1 MADMTLGRT
10 FRSQLQWR
18 FLNLL
23 HLAFGPEADEFSR
36 RVYGERQREIGAG
49 LDLVLD
55 EFGELTSD
63 EIERL
68 GVGADV
74 LNSLSD
80 EVLPAVRDLHAIGV
94 PSSSLDLLAWRAVE
108 AADSRFTVLREQ
120 LGAWTRRWNLDA
132 DWMRD
137 AALQTVS
144 LWAKDQQ
151 IHEAR
156 MWALPPFDAYLTR
169 ESSIEL
175 PVWSYASE
183 EGLKAYRKRAR
194 EYVLAAV
201 DRHVENLR
209 TSARAEGVPTE
220 IRELDVPSYIWTIRH
235 QLGGEAQNRIAE
247 DVGVD
252 KSRVGKNIRTLLDLL
267 QIPPR
272 VRLGR

>member
-1 MADMTLGRT
+1 MNQAVVEFEANT
-10 FRSQLQWR
+10 FPLEPGIR
-18 FLNLL
+18 LL
-23 HLAFGPEADEFSR
+23 EASAGTGKTFALAH
-36 RVYGERQREIGAG
+36 
-49 LDLVLD
+49 LVLRLITRAAD
-55 EFGELTSD
+55 PLPLDQLLVVTYTEAAAAELRD
-63 EIERL
+63 RIAQRL
-68 GVGADV
+68 QQALAALEPGDGSEDPV
-74 LNSLSD
+74 
-80 EVLPAVRDLHAIGV
+80 
-94 PSSSLDLLAWRAVE
+94 LLAWRAVE